1 LKQATTRRLGILFII
16 IGTILLLYGLVLLN
30 TPIHCPAGGCPQSL
44 IWAYSVPFLLGLS
57 LTIIG
62 IILFIASKLMKNDKP
77 KI

>member
-1 LKQATTRRLGILFII
+1 M
-16 IGTILLLYGLVLLN
+16 
-30 TPIHCPAGGCPQSL
+30 